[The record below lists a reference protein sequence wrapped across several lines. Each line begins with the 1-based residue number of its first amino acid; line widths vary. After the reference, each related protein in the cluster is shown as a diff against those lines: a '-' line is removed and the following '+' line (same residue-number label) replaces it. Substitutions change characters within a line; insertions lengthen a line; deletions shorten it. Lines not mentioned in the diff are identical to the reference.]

1 VKKYSCLANNCGL
14 TLVEVLVAAVL
25 LAAVLAPML
34 GMFTTAAQGYS
45 RGGRETVALNLAR
58 GRIETY
64 LALSYDGLDD
74 LPEANGPW
82 QPCPDYDAFEYQ
94 LAVTEYDPLL
104 EIREVVLRV
113 RPVADPARQVELA
126 TLVARWP

>member
-34 GMFTTAAQGYS
+34 GMFTTAAQGYTK
-45 RGGRETVALNLAR
+45 GGLETIALNLAR
-58 GRIETY
+58 GRLETY
-64 LALSYDGLDD
+64 LAPGYDGLDD
-74 LPEANGPW
+74 LPEANVPW
-82 QPCPDYDAFEYQ
+82 QSYPDYASFEYQ
-94 LAVTEYDPLL
+94 VTVTEYDPLL
-104 EIREVVLRV
+104 EIKEVVLRV
-113 RPVADPARQVELA
+113 RPVANPVGQVELA